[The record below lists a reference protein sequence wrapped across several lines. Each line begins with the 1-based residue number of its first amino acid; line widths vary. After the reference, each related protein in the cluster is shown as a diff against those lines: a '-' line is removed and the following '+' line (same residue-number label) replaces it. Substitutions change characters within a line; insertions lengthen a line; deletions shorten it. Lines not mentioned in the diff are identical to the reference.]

1 MSERS
6 ENSFRAK
13 ARAVLAEGGHEDT
26 LAQLGLGVVGPFLAS
41 VQEAFPD
48 LPAQHA
54 YDLAFHLSDWRA
66 DAAFLLALHLAP
78 DRFSPEEVKEGV
90 TQFLVHAPN
99 HVAAAAKLGG
109 WPVEDVFGIGALDG
123 EQGSRRPAV

>member
-1 MSERS
+1 L
-6 ENSFRAK
+6 
-13 ARAVLAEGGHEDT
+13 VLAGSDHEAA
-26 LAQLGLGVVGPFLAS
+26 LARLGLGVEQSFLAR
-41 VQEAFPD
+41 VREAFPE
-48 LPAQHA
+48 LPAQRA

-78 DRFSPEEVKEGV
+78 DRVTREEVQEGV

-109 WPVEDVFGIGALDG
+109 WPIEDVFGIGVLEG
-123 EQGSRRPAV
+123 E